1 MNQDSSSWPGIALA
15 RNTGC
20 RRHSPRRKPYKQ
32 PCVRPSCNRINLTIH
47 HHQLQLNKGSRLRQL
62 RTPLNCRQRGP
73 RETSAKCRASNHL
86 TPKQIPLIL
95 DVVTSRPW
103 STRIAIVCA
112 GPGVHQG
119 HRQAAPKRELR
130 RAAVGA
136 ASVCNP
142 PVGLPHE
149 DTSWRFHQATP
160 DHLVAGPTTGA
171 RRSSCTLYCASRD
184 GWMNESTRSD
194 CAVLRRLHPIL
205 PRYSLVAPAARV
217 PAQSGLRSEDN
228 RECDCQDRI

>member
-1 MNQDSSSWPGIALA
+1 MHIYRPTGRRRINQDSSTWPSIVLA
-15 RNTGC
+15 RNAGC
-20 RRHSPRRKPYKQ
+20 RWQDARRKPYKQ
-32 PCVRPSCNRINLTIH
+32 PCVRPLCDGINLTIH
-47 HHQLQLNKGSRLRQL
+47 HHLHQRNKGSRLRQL

-73 RETSAKCRASNHL
+73 RETSAKCRASNHQ

-130 RAAVGA
+130 RAALGA

-142 PVGLPHE
+142 PAGLPHE
-149 DTSWRFHQATP
+149 DIPGDSVKQRPTSW
-160 DHLVAGPTTGA
+160 LAG
-171 RRSSCTLYCASRD
+171 
-184 GWMNESTRSD
+184 
-194 CAVLRRLHPIL
+194 
-205 PRYSLVAPAARV
+205 
-217 PAQSGLRSEDN
+217 
-228 RECDCQDRI
+228 